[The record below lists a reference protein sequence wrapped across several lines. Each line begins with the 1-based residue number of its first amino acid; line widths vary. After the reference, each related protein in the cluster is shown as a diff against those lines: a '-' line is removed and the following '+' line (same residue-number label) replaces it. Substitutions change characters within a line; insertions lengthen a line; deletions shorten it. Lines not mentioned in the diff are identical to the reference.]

1 MDILSSLTL
10 IRPPKFVALYQRL
23 WAAGDTSSAL
33 WGANGNGMNAV
44 DSKMFPFNGLQME
57 LLTGWPDDALLGISE
72 VSALAHWKAAEQRKG
87 SLSMRELIRRGDEIE
102 QRLRNSSDPPSAG
115 SGSANGFDLSPL
127 NHLTGLPTPDSP
139 GSFSYHHHSDDD
151 ISRKMNKIFREA
163 VLLYLH
169 TVMSD
174 SNPCTYLVFPFFSG

>member
-23 WAAGDTSSAL
+23 WAEGDTSSGL
-33 WGANGNGMNAV
+33 WGANGNAMNAV
-44 DSKMFPFNGLQME
+44 DMSFPFNGLQME

-72 VSALAHWKAAEQRKG
+72 VSALAQWKAAEQRKG

-102 QRLRNSSDPPSAG
+102 QRLRKHPSDSPSG
-115 SGSANGFDLSPL
+115 SGNGFDLSPL
-127 NHLTGLPTPDSP
+127 SHLTGLPTPDSP
-139 GSFSYHHHSDDD
+139 GSFPHHHHSNDD
-151 ISRKMNKIFREA
+151 ISRKMNKIFRES

-174 SNPCTYLVFPFFSG
+174 SNPCTYLVFPFFNE